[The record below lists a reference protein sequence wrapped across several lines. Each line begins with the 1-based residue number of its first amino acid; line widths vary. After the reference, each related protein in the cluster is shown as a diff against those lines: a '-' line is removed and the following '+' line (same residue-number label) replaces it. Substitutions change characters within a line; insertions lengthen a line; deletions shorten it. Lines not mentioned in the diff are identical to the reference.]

1 MFPWENAPTHSRG
14 RAIGH
19 ENVNA
24 SNVRSPQNEYA
35 AALKAQVDQRA
46 HAKAEAKR
54 AQAEAERLDD
64 LRIERESAQHRAEVN
79 REIQAQRDREAL
91 VRQREAEALARYNQA
106 AQPTREQK
114 VEAYQ
119 MQLEAQAAQQD
130 PMGRPAGQ
138 RMAVRNEYTGIS
150 EHPST
155 RVHAAPGGHSSF
167 SFSDGSAPEPQHQR
181 AAPRPA
187 PEQPPARQQMSLP
200 PRQQE
205 QMVAGQRMPVRTEY
219 TGISEHPSTRVHAA
233 PGGHSSFSFSDGSAP
248 EPKHQRAAPR
258 AAPEPQYQQPQY
270 QQQQSLSP
278 LAQQESDNRAAANA
292 IRERARGGRSLW

>member
-14 RAIGH
+14 RAAPIGH

-64 LRIERESAQHRAEVN
+64 LRIERESAQYRAEVN

-114 VEAYQ
+114 VA
-119 MQLEAQAAQQD
+119 
-130 PMGRPAGQ
+130 PKSRAGA
-138 RMAVRNEYTGIS
+138 RTS
-150 EHPST
+150 EPSYGC
-155 RVHAAPGGHSSF
+155 P
-167 SFSDGSAPEPQHQR
+167 
-181 AAPRPA
+181 
-187 PEQPPARQQMSLP
+187 
-200 PRQQE
+200 
-205 QMVAGQRMPVRTEY
+205 
-219 TGISEHPSTRVHAA
+219 
-233 PGGHSSFSFSDGSAP
+233 
-248 EPKHQRAAPR
+248 
-258 AAPEPQYQQPQY
+258 
-270 QQQQSLSP
+270 
-278 LAQQESDNRAAANA
+278 
-292 IRERARGGRSLW
+292 